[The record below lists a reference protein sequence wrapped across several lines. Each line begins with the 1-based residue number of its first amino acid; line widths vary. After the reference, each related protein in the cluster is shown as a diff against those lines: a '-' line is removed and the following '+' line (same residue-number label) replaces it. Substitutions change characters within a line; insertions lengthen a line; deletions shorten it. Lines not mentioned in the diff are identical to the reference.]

1 VKKRKEKAEM
11 KEEEKEIKIRYVY
24 LGSPTNMRN
33 DPAYR
38 ETLRFTVLTI
48 AELELRPNRIDFEEL
63 VTTGREVLIRIL
75 GRDRGTGLRDVD
87 GEEIFEND
95 IIRWYPK
102 KPKNHTDYAVEY
114 CGNLFWLGGWEE
126 NDYPDTTKWC
136 KIIGTT
142 YDNKFKV
149 VAEG

>member
-11 KEEEKEIKIRYVY
+11 KEEEKEIKIRYAY
-24 LGSPTNMRN
+24 LGSPTNMRD
-33 DPAYR
+33 DPAYH
-38 ETLRFTVLTI
+38 ETLRFTVRTI
-48 AELELRPNRIDFEEL
+48 AELELRPNRIDFEEFITNG
-63 VTTGREVLIRIL
+63 VGVIIRIL
-75 GRDRGTGLRDVD
+75 GRDRCTGLMDVD

-95 IIRWYPK
+95 IIRWYLQ
-102 KPKNHTDYAVEY
+102 KPKTHIDYAVEY
-114 CGNLFWLGGWEE
+114 CDNLFWSGGWEE
-126 NDYPDTTKWC
+126 NNYPDTTKWC